1 MVFNTLDEI
10 EKEIEILKYLN
21 SKSIDGIILLSSSKE
36 DIEHDLG
43 KIISTIS
50 TPLILIDR
58 EIKNINCDGI
68 FFDNI
73 KSTEMITK
81 YLFSINRN
89 RTVLITGEKKPDVAI
104 ERVIGFRN
112 MYKYNDIKFNEKN
125 IIYSSFYNKDIIENK
140 IEQLFKNIDFDSV
153 ICCNNLIAR
162 IVIKYALKNN
172 IKINE
177 DIVIAT
183 FDRLWDIEDIGINLA
198 YIHFDDK
205 LVAEKSIN
213 LLLNKTKGLNSYVNS
228 IKIQPNLISHN
239 SGAIK

>member
-1 MVFNTLDEI
+1 
-10 EKEIEILKYLN
+10 
-21 SKSIDGIILLSSSKE
+21 
-36 DIEHDLG
+36 
-43 KIISTIS
+43 
-50 TPLILIDR
+50 
-58 EIKNINCDGI
+58 
-68 FFDNI
+68 
-73 KSTEMITK
+73 
-81 YLFSINRN
+81 
-89 RTVLITGEKKPDVAI
+89 
-104 ERVIGFRN
+104 

-125 IIYSSFYNKDIIENK
+125 IIYLSFYNKDIIENK
-140 IEQLFKNIDFDSV
+140 IEELFKNIDFDSV

-213 LLLNKTKGLNSYVNS
+213 LLLNKTKGLNNYVNS

>member
-1 MVFNTLDEI
+1 
-10 EKEIEILKYLN
+10 
-21 SKSIDGIILLSSSKE
+21 
-36 DIEHDLG
+36 
-43 KIISTIS
+43 
-50 TPLILIDR
+50 
-58 EIKNINCDGI
+58 
-68 FFDNI
+68 
-73 KSTEMITK
+73 
-81 YLFSINRN
+81 
-89 RTVLITGEKKPDVAI
+89 
-104 ERVIGFRN
+104 

-125 IIYSSFYNKDIIENK
+125 IIYLSFYNKDIIENK
-140 IEQLFKNIDFDSV
+140 IEELFKNIDFDSV

-239 SGAIK
+239 SEAIK

>member
-1 MVFNTLDEI
+1 
-10 EKEIEILKYLN
+10 
-21 SKSIDGIILLSSSKE
+21 
-36 DIEHDLG
+36 
-43 KIISTIS
+43 
-50 TPLILIDR
+50 
-58 EIKNINCDGI
+58 
-68 FFDNI
+68 
-73 KSTEMITK
+73 MITK

-89 RTVLITGEKKPDVAI
+89 RTVLITGEKKSDVAI

-213 LLLNKTKGLNSYVNS
+213 LLLNKTKGLNNYVNS